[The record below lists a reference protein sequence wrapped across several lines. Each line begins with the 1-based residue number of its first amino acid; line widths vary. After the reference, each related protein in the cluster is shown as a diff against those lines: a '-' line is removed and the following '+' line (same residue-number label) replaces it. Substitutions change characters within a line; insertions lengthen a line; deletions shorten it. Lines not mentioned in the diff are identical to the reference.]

1 VYGRGE
7 GHTNAVRAAIP
18 WPASPLPIKN
28 LESVLAWDVLH
39 IPGAKFSHLSET
51 VVARPALLGGAVMR
65 MGWDAAIELLGVTQA
80 QQQHPGG

>member
-7 GHTNAVRAAIP
+7 GRTNAVRAAIT

-39 IPGAKFSHLSET
+39 IPGAKSSDLSET

-65 MGWDAAIELLGVTQA
+65 IRWDVAIELLSMTQA
-80 QQQHPGG
+80 QQHHPGG